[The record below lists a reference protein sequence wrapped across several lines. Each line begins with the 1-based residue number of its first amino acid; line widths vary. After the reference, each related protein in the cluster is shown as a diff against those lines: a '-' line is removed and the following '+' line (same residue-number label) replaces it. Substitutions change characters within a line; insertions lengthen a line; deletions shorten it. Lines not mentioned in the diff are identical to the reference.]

1 MNKLTTTEM
10 KKKDKINKWRYP
22 EFRLLFPQGLSAV
35 ILDWQ
40 LAQFAMHFIQPVHQL
55 NFIFPKNLS
64 ITQGLLEELG
74 PAVTFLLN
82 LKVPHLRAV

>member
-1 MNKLTTTEM
+1 MR
-10 KKKDKINKWRYP
+10 KKERKKQKKRNKWRYP
-22 EFRLLFPQGLSAV
+22 EFSPLSPQCLWAV

-40 LAQFAMHFIQPVHQL
+40 LAQFAMYFIQPVHQL

-64 ITQGLLEELG
+64 IAQGLLEELR

-82 LKVPHLRAV
+82 LKVPHLQGV